1 MNRELK
7 TFNSSL
13 FPLWKYIYFK
23 WLSFKTLSFTRKW
36 WFCLVLIRMFRQTL
50 PDSLWSCL
58 SQLSKLLVVFP
69 FLWNH
74 WLAFIRIHLPYSYLA
89 IPMLLKSQNLPDWK
103 SPEWVYCPNLNAPSF
118 FILLLHWS
126 HCCSP
131 KWQLYGASGKGEK
144 KKMQQTVSENQM
156 ENAFSFRMW
165 SILHIHILLL
175 LLSDFLTWRNLRWFF
190 FLQRFCVFVFLN
202 KSIWCGNIKHLAA
215 SMSYC
220 WPYFFA

>member
-144 KKMQQTVSENQM
+144 K
-156 ENAFSFRMW
+156 NAANSLWKSNEKCFQFRDV
-165 SILHIHILLL
+165 INTTYTY
-175 LLSDFLTWRNLRWFF
+175 F
-190 FLQRFCVFVFLN
+190 
-202 KSIWCGNIKHLAA
+202 AA
-215 SMSYC
+215 SFVWLSYLKKFKMILFSAKILYVC
-220 WPYFFA
+220 FS